1 MPKTKFSVF
10 ADKEFTGAWRV
21 ESQGE
26 TPEESTIAIFAGPDC
41 ERLAN
46 EYAAFK
52 NGVHPVTKP
61 APALIHIPSAAPLIQ
76 VAQPDI
82 LPITLVD
89 GRMMNIRPKDLDWTF
104 SVRWRKV
111 CGTLRPAL
119 KMFDFVKGND

>member
-10 ADKEFTGAWRV
+10 ADKEFAGAWRV
-21 ESQGE
+21 ESQGD

-52 NGVHPVTKP
+52 NGVHPVTKSVPSP
-61 APALIHIPSAAPLIQ
+61 ASLIQ
-76 VAQPDI
+76 MAQPDI